1 MAARQSGQA
10 IRQTDRCYPKFICER
25 GGQHACGRKFRRTGA
40 VDSKG
45 YANRSGAGV
54 RAASNNRNG
63 YVRLFLCVKLCFDT
77 ASQVGRIGRLMKKIE
92 EKKTA
97 ELLKISLSES
107 PRDTCLRRMREIDN
121 G

>member
-1 MAARQSGQA
+1 
-10 IRQTDRCYPKFICER
+10 
-25 GGQHACGRKFRRTGA
+25 
-40 VDSKG
+40 
-45 YANRSGAGV
+45 
-54 RAASNNRNG
+54 
-63 YVRLFLCVKLCFDT
+63 
-77 ASQVGRIGRLMKKIE
+77 MKKIE